1 MRSWSVF
8 SKIKINELTKLE
20 NEVKKA
26 ISLL

>member
-1 MRSWSVF
+1 MRSWELF
-8 SKIKINELTKLE
+8 SKIKINEFTKLE